1 MPIKYTRILSERDND
16 IRNLIS
22 IFKLPDVSR
31 YYCIDYDNYFSY
43 VTDNPDVYFYK
54 VYDNEK
60 MIGALHLEKAEE
72 TLYLSIV
79 VFPEFQNK
87 GNGSKIIEEVK
98 NNVLGLQYSKIEVAI
113 HRENIASLK
122 LFENQGFAVESE
134 DGSLITYIYE
144 NK

>member
-1 MPIKYTRILSERDND
+1 M
-16 IRNLIS
+16 
-22 IFKLPDVSR
+22 
-31 YYCIDYDNYFSY
+31 
-43 VTDNPDVYFYK
+43 YFYK

-79 VFPEFQNK
+79 IFPEFQNK